1 MCVRMFSLCNSP
13 VLIKDANYMLLTHG
27 HIYFN
32 TITHTD
38 SHTYTH
44 TLTVCV
50 IVLLLLLLEKI
61 C

>member
-1 MCVRMFSLCNSP
+1 MFSLCNSP

-38 SHTYTH
+38 PHTYTH

-50 IVLLLLLLEKI
+50 ILLLLLLLEKI